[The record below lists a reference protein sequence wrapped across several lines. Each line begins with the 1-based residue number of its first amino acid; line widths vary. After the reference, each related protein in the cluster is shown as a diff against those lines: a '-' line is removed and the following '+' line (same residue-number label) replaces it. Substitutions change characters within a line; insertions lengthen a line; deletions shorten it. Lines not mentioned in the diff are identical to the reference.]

1 MTMDH
6 PVIIFDGVC
15 ELCNRSVNIVLK
27 RERKQ
32 EIRFTANQNEPG
44 RKILKEHGMDPDAPA
59 TVFFLENGK
68 LYKESTAA
76 LRVTR
81 HMKFPWPLMY
91 GFIIV
96 PPFIRNAVY
105 RWIAKNRYKW
115 FGKHD
120 TCRIPTPEERARFL
134 M

>member
-1 MTMDH
+1 
-6 PVIIFDGVC
+6 
-15 ELCNRSVNIVLK
+15 
-27 RERKQ
+27 
-32 EIRFTANQNEPG
+32 
-44 RKILKEHGMDPDAPA
+44 MDPDAPA
-59 TVFFLENGK
+59 TVFFLEHGK

-81 HMKFPWPLMY
+81 HMKFPWPMMY
-91 GFIIV
+91 GFIII